1 MQVHISY
8 YLLELNVPSDIILLT
23 GLSMPC
29 SLTTRDW
36 LVDQKGDTRG
46 YNVLSIRIWLLRFKS
61 SSMEWRNAGE
71 PSLTLCLLG
80 LFKWPF
86 DDGDDHVRE
95 PSPTLCLP
103 ELFKWPFPVNGQ
115 LNFLKIQTFSIFFPY
130 DGFLLQFFFSGKAGS
145 LLKLKMKIMRGRTSA
160 FVEDISN
167 MRLVAMKK
175 MWKLI
180 ELKNLKLIILLHAG
194 V

>member
-1 MQVHISY
+1 
-8 YLLELNVPSDIILLT
+8 
-23 GLSMPC
+23 
-29 SLTTRDW
+29 
-36 LVDQKGDTRG
+36 
-46 YNVLSIRIWLLRFKS
+46 
-61 SSMEWRNAGE
+61 MEWRNAGE

-115 LNFLKIQTFSIFFPY
+115 LNFPQIQTFSIFFPY

-167 MRLVAMKK
+167 MRLVEMKK
-175 MWKLI
+175 RWKLI
-180 ELKNLKLIILLHAG
+180 ELKKSKTNYFVACRCLDGALNTSALRVSEKIDFGSCSPIFLGDLSLFY
-194 V
+194 